1 VLKRTDRQRA
11 TALIIAG
18 GRGTRFWPES
28 RINRPKPLFAV
39 DGRQSLLAA
48 TIARLEPLIRAER
61 IFVLV
66 SAEHAGVFRRALKGL
81 IAPANLIVEPSGRG
95 TTVAIAY
102 GAAVIARRCDDQ
114 AIVAVVPADHHIP
127 QAKQFRQT
135 LTEAIGLARHPDAI
149 VVVGVT
155 PTRPETGYGYQ
166 EIGRS
171 LGVGF
176 KVTRFVEK
184 PDAAQARRMLR
195 SGKFLWNAGMFV
207 MRVATLK
214 AELARHAPVLAT
226 SIDRFA
232 KMKPAALRNVYGKL
246 KFASFDR
253 VVAEKSR
260 NLIGVRA
267 RFGWD
272 DVGSW
277 EGLWEAQ
284 RGGANSVIS
293 GNVIALDSAGVLARG
308 GKRLMVML
316 GVTDLVAVD
325 TDDVV
330 LIAKRS
336 RSQEIGRALD
346 ELKRRGFGD
355 YL

>member
-1 VLKRTDRQRA
+1 MLKRTDRQRA

-66 SAEHAGVFRRALKGL
+66 SAEQARVFRRALKGL
-81 IAPANLIVEPSGRG
+81 IAPANLIIEPSGRG

-155 PTRPETGYGYQ
+155 PTRPDTGYGYKA
-166 EIGRS
+166 IGRS
-171 LGVGF
+171 L
-176 KVTRFVEK
+176 
-184 PDAAQARRMLR
+184 
-195 SGKFLWNAGMFV
+195 
-207 MRVATLK
+207 
-214 AELARHAPVLAT
+214 
-226 SIDRFA
+226 
-232 KMKPAALRNVYGKL
+232 
-246 KFASFDR
+246 
-253 VVAEKSR
+253 
-260 NLIGVRA
+260 
-267 RFGWD
+267 
-272 DVGSW
+272 
-277 EGLWEAQ
+277 
-284 RGGANSVIS
+284 
-293 GNVIALDSAGVLARG
+293 
-308 GKRLMVML
+308 
-316 GVTDLVAVD
+316 
-325 TDDVV
+325 
-330 LIAKRS
+330 
-336 RSQEIGRALD
+336 
-346 ELKRRGFGD
+346 
-355 YL
+355 